1 MLDGIFFSFSSWGGD
16 SVEFLDSFFFFFF
29 AVFVAN
35 CIQCCELLYSWIIKV
50 K

>member
-16 SVEFLDSFFFFFF
+16 SVEFLDSFFFFF

-35 CIQCCELLYSWIIKV
+35 CIRCCKLLYSWIIKV